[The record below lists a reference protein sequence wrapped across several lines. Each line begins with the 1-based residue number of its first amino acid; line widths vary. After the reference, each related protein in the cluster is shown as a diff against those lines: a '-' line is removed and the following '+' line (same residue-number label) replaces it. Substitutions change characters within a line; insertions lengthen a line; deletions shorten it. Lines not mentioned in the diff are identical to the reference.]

1 MTVMYCL
8 GRKKENRFRFGKGE
22 YEMTIAE
29 MMEKMIVLC
38 DGSLHD
44 INHMIGVWTYARTI
58 GQLEKLDQE
67 TQYILEAAAITHDI
81 ACPLCREKYGST
93 NGKHQEREGEVL
105 VRAFL
110 ADKGFTTVECYGGL
124 DEVHVPEGS
133 VVLLECLANLLSD
146 ECYDEQAGWQD
157 AHVAADRIERGVEA
171 LAAQCDQLIV
181 VTNDVGSD
189 GVDYPHPT
197 DEYVRALGA
206 LNCRIAAKADVVL
219 DFAAGIPTVVK
230 GQSEGS
236 QVSR

>member
-1 MTVMYCL
+1 MVGNRCDNAFDQAHHAHVVMLAGGSAC
-8 GRKKENRFRFGKGE
+8 GKSTFGE
-22 YEMTIAE
+22 ALCMQTDCPRTYIATMKPYGAE
-29 MMEKMIVLC
+29 ELAKIEK
-38 DGSLHD
+38 H
-44 INHMIGVWTYARTI
+44 
-58 GQLEKLDQE
+58 
-67 TQYILEAAAITHDI
+67 
-81 ACPLCREKYGST
+81 
-93 NGKHQEREGEVL
+93 
-105 VRAFL
+105 RAQR
-110 ADKGFTTVECYGGL
+110 ADKGFTTIECYGGL
-124 DEVHVPEGS
+124 GEVHVPEGS

-146 ECYDEQAGWQD
+146 ECYDEQDGWQD

-230 GQSEGS
+230 DQSERS